1 MKIKQVHI
9 SGFGKWSQV
18 AFDFNS
24 QLQIIVGQNESGKST
39 LRAFIVGI
47 LFGFPSKKQSKNVY
61 DPQDGSRYGGD
72 LVVETANGD
81 FRIARFDRTQS
92 TLTITRL
99 ADQHEITN
107 PEEWLSNELSPL
119 TRQSFDDIFNFS
131 EQDLIQMKQIS
142 APDLQKLLLNL
153 GAVGSTQWL
162 ETAIE
167 FDKQAD
173 KLFASRATGRRSLN
187 QSVHSYADS
196 ETELAKQSE
205 QLKIFL
211 DDQQTV
217 SELTQSVAMLEKEL
231 DKSQE
236 NINQLSQLQ
245 RQYRLFYE
253 AQQIER
259 KQVRSVS
266 ESDLQHAEQLQVE
279 IDLLASNIRRQEQD
293 LSVQPESASE
303 IEDSNKRLMTI
314 KMMASQLVNDQ
325 RQHDELLAQQKA
337 IQAQFATNKVPELL
351 TADDDHRLS
360 NYKVRF
366 IGVVSGAILL
376 TIAVYLV
383 VTPIWLWLMV
393 VIVLLSFIIRFVV
406 KNNSVISDIKKQY
419 YPLNETQIRAVQ
431 PSIEHYL
438 KLDNSLTAINQKI
451 DLQTVHINKALQS
464 LARDLNVALA
474 SQAIHD
480 SVDQLAQTIQ
490 NRDLLNQNENVL
502 RQQQQSQLDNMIKA
516 SSISLNQ
523 KKLDLKVIFQKYDVE
538 KMTDLQNLDVA
549 YHEQMVNNHRY
560 QAMIQQIPAQDQ
572 KKLSAFEDAQALS
585 KKLENEHNNLSQIKQ
600 HFAEEQAK
608 LARIQAQQMQR
619 VSNDD
624 FMVMQ
629 QKVADQKT
637 ELISQF
643 SKYLAQKLANRWIYS
658 ALHAASQ
665 NRFPKMM
672 KFATEYFSQLTVRRY
687 QHINFEKDEII
698 VTTAR
703 HESFN
708 VMSLS
713 TGTQEQLYV
722 AMRLALARVIADV
735 INFPML
741 IDDGFVN
748 FDSQR
753 RAVMLD
759 MLAQLS
765 DKQQIIYLTTSVET
779 NDFPNMI
786 KL

>member
-107 PEEWLSNELSPL
+107 PDEWLSNELSPL

-162 ETAIE
+162 ETATE

-187 QSVHSYADS
+187 QAVHSYEVS
-196 ETELAKQSE
+196 ETELTKQSE

-236 NINQLSQLQ
+236 NINQLTQLQ

-279 IDLLASNIRRQEQD
+279 IDLLASNIRRQEQN
-293 LSVQPESASE
+293 LSVQPESVSE

-360 NYKVRF
+360 NYKVQF
-366 IGVVSGAILL
+366 IGMVSGAVLL

-419 YPLNETQIRAVQ
+419 
-431 PSIEHYL
+431 
-438 KLDNSLTAINQKI
+438 
-451 DLQTVHINKALQS
+451 
-464 LARDLNVALA
+464 
-474 SQAIHD
+474 
-480 SVDQLAQTIQ
+480 
-490 NRDLLNQNENVL
+490 
-502 RQQQQSQLDNMIKA
+502 
-516 SSISLNQ
+516 
-523 KKLDLKVIFQKYDVE
+523 
-538 KMTDLQNLDVA
+538 
-549 YHEQMVNNHRY
+549 
-560 QAMIQQIPAQDQ
+560 
-572 KKLSAFEDAQALS
+572 
-585 KKLENEHNNLSQIKQ
+585 
-600 HFAEEQAK
+600 
-608 LARIQAQQMQR
+608 
-619 VSNDD
+619 
-624 FMVMQ
+624 
-629 QKVADQKT
+629 
-637 ELISQF
+637 
-643 SKYLAQKLANRWIYS
+643 
-658 ALHAASQ
+658 
-665 NRFPKMM
+665 
-672 KFATEYFSQLTVRRY
+672 
-687 QHINFEKDEII
+687 
-698 VTTAR
+698 
-703 HESFN
+703 
-708 VMSLS
+708 
-713 TGTQEQLYV
+713 
-722 AMRLALARVIADV
+722 
-735 INFPML
+735 
-741 IDDGFVN
+741 
-748 FDSQR
+748 
-753 RAVMLD
+753 
-759 MLAQLS
+759 
-765 DKQQIIYLTTSVET
+765 
-779 NDFPNMI
+779 
-786 KL
+786 

>member
-92 TLTITRL
+92 TLTIIRL

-162 ETAIE
+162 EIATE

-187 QSVHSYADS
+187 QAVHSYEVS

-211 DDQQTV
+211 DDQQTA

-236 NINQLSQLQ
+236 NINQLTQLQ

-314 KMMASQLVNDQ
+314 KMMAGQLVKDQ

-351 TADDDHRLS
+351 TVDDDRRLS

-366 IGVVSGAILL
+366 IGVASGAILL
-376 TIAVYLV
+376 AIAVYLV
-383 VTPIWLWLMV
+383 VTPIWLWLMI

-406 KNNSVISDIKKQY
+406 KNNSVIGDIKKQY
-419 YPLNETQIRAVQ
+419 YPLNDTQIRAVQ

-438 KLDNSLTAINQKI
+438 KLDNSLTTINQKI

-464 LARDLNVALA
+464 LARDLNVALV

-490 NRDLLNQNENVL
+490 NRDLLKQNENVL
-502 RQQQQSQLDNMIKA
+502 RKQQQSQLDNMIEA

-549 YHEQMVNNHRY
+549 YHEQMVNDHRY

-585 KKLENEHNNLSQIKQ
+585 KKLENEHNNLAQIKQ

-637 ELISQF
+637 ELIAQF
-643 SKYLAQKLANRWIYS
+643 SEYLARKLANRWIYT

-735 INFPML
+735 INFPMV

-748 FDSQR
+748 FDPQR